1 MVRLARK
8 AETAGFESVWVAET
22 RITRDAVVPMTAIAA
37 ATERVRV
44 GAAIMNVYTRNPVVI
59 AITFLG
65 LEEVA
70 PGRIVMGLGTGSPLI
85 LAPQGHPFE
94 RPLTRLREYCEV
106 VRPLMRGEEVTY
118 EGRTIRLEAARVE
131 DLLSDHSAAG
141 ELPLYLGV
149 TGSRALELAG
159 AVADGVL
166 LNTCLPTAYV
176 ERARG
181 LIEQGAVGRDTSK
194 MELAMMIVASPQ
206 EDSKAGK
213 DRARRFVAV
222 YLSMFPNIAK
232 ETGLPPDLLDRL
244 RAAFHD
250 EGVDA
255 AAKLVGDDIVDSLT
269 AAGTPD
275 ECRARLDEYRRV
287 GIELPVLIPLD
298 GAVESVIDLLDR

>member
-44 GAAIMNVYTRNPVVI
+44 GTAIMNVYTRNPVVI

-65 LEEVA
+65 LEEIA

-131 DLLSDHSAAG
+131 DLLSDHAAAG
-141 ELPLYLGV
+141 DVPLYLGV
-149 TGSRALELAG
+149 TGSRPLEFAG

-181 LIEQGAVGRDTSK
+181 LIEQGAAGRDASK
-194 MELAMMIVASPQ
+194 IEVGMMIVAAPD

-244 RAAFHD
+244 RAAFHG

-255 AAKLVGDDIVDSLT
+255 AARLVGDDVVDSLT

-275 ECRARLDEYRRV
+275 ECLARLDEYGRAGV
-287 GIELPVLIPLD
+287 GLPVLIPLD
-298 GAVESVIDLLDR
+298 GAVEPVIDLAR